1 VVGGRR
7 EKSPVVNALANSA
20 ATALCH
26 FRNVRLAD
34 AKLAGMRTLAPS
46 RLGRSASRTAARLH
60 WFATSSRGSESWSA
74 VIARDNADRRISSQ
88 KSRTGV
94 SHCPNYLGRRGAL
107 YRLDKQA
114 AGCVKAR
121 VFTWLQ
127 IPLWRVGRHDLR
139 EVGRQPSNRRRLCA
153 GSIFAQRG
161 SPWPRN

>member
-1 VVGGRR
+1 VKKARSSMRWRIVQQRRYAIAAMSDLRTQSRR
-7 EKSPVVNALANSA
+7 ECERCAFSS
-20 ATALCH
+20 
-26 FRNVRLAD
+26 RSVR
-34 AKLAGMRTLAPS
+34 RP
-46 RLGRSASRTAARLH
+46 AARLR
-60 WFATSSRGSESWSA
+60 WFATSSRGSESRPA

-94 SHCPNYLGRRGAL
+94 SHCPNYLGRREAL

-121 VFTWLQ
+121 VFIWLQ

-139 EVGRQPSNRRRLCA
+139 EVGRQPSKRRRLCA
-153 GSIFAQRG
+153 SLIFAQRG